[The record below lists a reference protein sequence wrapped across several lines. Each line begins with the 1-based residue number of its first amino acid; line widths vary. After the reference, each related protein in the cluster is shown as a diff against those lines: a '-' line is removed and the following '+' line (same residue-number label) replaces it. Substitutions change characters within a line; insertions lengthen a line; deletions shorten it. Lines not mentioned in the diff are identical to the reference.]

1 MTAVMENNADS
12 EIGEVNIYD
21 GFSWQLEKDKNI
33 VRYGVLLLN

>member
-21 GFSWQLEKDKNI
+21 GFTWQLEKDKNI
-33 VRYGVLLLN
+33 VRNGVLLLN